1 MTPDPPPP
9 AKSGDA
15 QPDDSHDLFGK
26 LESLI
31 QKHQGRALRRPPESA
46 PTLTEPVEIPP
57 PPLATAIPVLQDAVA
72 LGSSETSLAELLS
85 TRRRQLQVA
94 LYLRLRQ
101 RLDHELNEALAENLR
116 LGTVAADPAFS
127 RVAQGLR
134 AMLPVLVRESVEQV
148 FGQELLDTLLA
159 SADKG
164 ATDNSSER

>member
-1 MTPDPPPP
+1 
-9 AKSGDA
+9 
-15 QPDDSHDLFGK
+15 
-26 LESLI
+26 
-31 QKHQGRALRRPPESA
+31 
-46 PTLTEPVEIPP
+46 
-57 PPLATAIPVLQDAVA
+57 
-72 LGSSETSLAELLS
+72 
-85 TRRRQLQVA
+85 VA

-159 SADKG
+159 SAAKG